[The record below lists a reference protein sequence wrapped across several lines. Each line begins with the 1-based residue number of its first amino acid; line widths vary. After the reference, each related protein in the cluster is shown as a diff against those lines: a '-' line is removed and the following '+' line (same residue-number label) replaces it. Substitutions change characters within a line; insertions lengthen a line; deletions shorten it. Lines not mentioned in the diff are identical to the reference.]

1 MLSEVLTNIA
11 TGLGTLV
18 PAFFKALLDG
28 FTGLFIVTTGEG
40 ASATTKLTPVGDIA
54 IVFIIIAM
62 VYKIA
67 PTVVGWL
74 KLGYSKFKSRKRAQA
89 K

>member
-1 MLSEVLTNIA
+1 MISTILSDIA
-11 TGLGTLV
+11 SGLGTLV

-28 FTGLFIVTTGEG
+28 FTQLFVSTTGEG
-40 ASATTKLTPVGDIA
+40 ATAVTKLTPVGEIA
-54 IVFIIIAM
+54 ILFIIIGM

-74 KLGYSKFKSRKRAQA
+74 RLTMRKRKARKARA

>member
-1 MLSEVLTNIA
+1 MISTVLGDIA

-28 FTGLFIVTTGEG
+28 FTNLFVTTVSE
-40 ASATTKLTPVGDIA
+40 TVKLTAVGEIA
-54 IVFIIIAM
+54 IVFIIIGM

-74 KLGYSKFKSRKRAQA
+74 RLSMAKRRRKKSRA

>member
-1 MLSEVLTNIA
+1 MISAVLGDIA
-11 TGLGTLV
+11 SGLGTLV

-28 FTGLFIVTTGEG
+28 FTGLFVATGTEG
-40 ASATTKLTPVGDIA
+40 AVALTPVGEIA
-54 IVFIIIAM
+54 ITFIIIGM

-74 KLGYSKFKSRKRAQA
+74 RLSMAKRKRRKARA
-89 K
+89 R

>member
-1 MLSEVLTNIA
+1 MISSILTDIA

-18 PAFFKALLDG
+18 PAFFQALLDG
-28 FTGLFIVTTGEG
+28 FTGLFVQTVESTV
-40 ASATTKLTPVGDIA
+40 KLTPVGEVA
-54 IVFIIIAM
+54 ILFIIIGM

-74 KLGYSKFKSRKRAQA
+74 RLSMAKRKRRKARA

>member
-1 MLSEVLTNIA
+1 MISTVLGDIA

-28 FTGLFIVTTGEG
+28 FTGLFIATGTEG
-40 ASATTKLTPVGDIA
+40 AVTLTPVGEIA
-54 IVFIIIAM
+54 ITFIIIGM

-74 KLGYSKFKSRKRAQA
+74 RLSMAKRKRRKARA
-89 K
+89 R

>member
-1 MLSEVLTNIA
+1 MISSILTDIA
-11 TGLGTLV
+11 SGLGTLV

-28 FTGLFIVTTGEG
+28 FTGLFVATGEG
-40 ASATTKLTPVGDIA
+40 SVSLTPVGEVA
-54 IVFIIIAM
+54 ILFIIIGM
-62 VYKIA
+62 VYKIT

-74 KLGYSKFKSRKRAQA
+74 RLSMAKRKRRKARA

>member
-1 MLSEVLTNIA
+1 MISSIISEVA
-11 TGLGTLV
+11 TGLGALV
-18 PAFFKALLDG
+18 PAFFGALLEG
-28 FTGLFIVTTGEG
+28 FTSLFIATSGETT
-40 ASATTKLTPVGDIA
+40 TLTPVGEVA
-54 IVFIIIAM
+54 ILFIIIGM

-74 KLGYSKFKSRKRAQA
+74 RLSMKKRKARKSRA

>member
-1 MLSEVLTNIA
+1 MISTILTDIA
-11 TGLGTLV
+11 SGLGTLV

-28 FTGLFIVTTGEG
+28 FTGLFVETVEG
-40 ASATTKLTPVGDIA
+40 AVSLTPVGEVA
-54 IVFIIIAM
+54 ITFIIIGM

-74 KLGYSKFKSRKRAQA
+74 RLSMAKRKRRKARA

>member
-1 MLSEVLTNIA
+1 MISTVLGDIA
-11 TGLGTLV
+11 SGLGTLV

-28 FTGLFIVTTGEG
+28 FTGLFVSSGTDG
-40 ASATTKLTPVGDIA
+40 AVALTPVGEIA
-54 IVFIIIAM
+54 ITFIIIGM

-74 KLGYSKFKSRKRAQA
+74 RLSMRKRKERKARA

>member
-1 MLSEVLTNIA
+1 MISSILTDVA
-11 TGLGTLV
+11 SGLGTLV

-28 FTGLFIVTTGEG
+28 FTGLFVATTEG
-40 ASATTKLTPVGDIA
+40 AVKLTPVGEVA
-54 IVFIIIAM
+54 ILFIIIGM

-74 KLGYSKFKSRKRAQA
+74 RLSMRKRKARKA
-89 K
+89 RAR

>member
-1 MLSEVLTNIA
+1 MLSAVLTDIA

-28 FTGLFIVTTGEG
+28 FTGLFVVTTGEG

-74 KLGYSKFKSRKRAQA
+74 RLSMRKRKARKA
-89 K
+89 RTR